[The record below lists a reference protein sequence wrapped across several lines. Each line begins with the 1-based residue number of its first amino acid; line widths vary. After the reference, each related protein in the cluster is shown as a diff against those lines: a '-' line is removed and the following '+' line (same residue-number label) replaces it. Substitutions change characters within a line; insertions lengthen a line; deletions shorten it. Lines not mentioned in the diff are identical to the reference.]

1 MIKVPREPINI
12 KELKNLYNQCWDLGT
27 CHPLFKDE
35 WVSHN
40 RAIGHNDITA
50 LSIFSIFGGV
60 ILFCSTKRCDNYFW
74 NRLPTGQ
81 EIDLT
86 NWPSKLKISE
96 LKNSSVREI
105 KSLVIF
111 SQNRDEFFLYSRF
124 VALHLRV
131 HELLGKDKTLLE
143 GFV

>member
-1 MIKVPREPINI
+1 MIKKSREPINI
-12 KELKNLYNQCWDLGT
+12 KQLKNVYNQCWDLDT
-27 CHPLFKDE
+27 CHPLLKDE

-40 RAIGHNDITA
+40 RAVGHNDITA

-86 NWPSKLKISE
+86 NWPHRLRVVDLKRSASK
-96 LKNSSVREI
+96 EI
-105 KSLVIF
+105 KDLVIF
-111 SQNRDEFFLYSRF
+111 IQNRDEYDRYRRF
-124 VALHLRV
+124 TILHLRV
-131 HELLGKDKTLLE
+131 HELLRKDKISLE
-143 GFV
+143 GFF